1 VDHVAYARGQM
12 AVSLV
17 FHIVFAAIGIA
28 LPLALFV
35 ADGLFLLSGRREYR
49 RLSAQWSRATAML
62 FAIGAI
68 SGTAL
73 SFELGLLWPRFTKI
87 MGPAVG
93 HAFALEGFAFFI
105 EAIFIGLYL
114 YGRPRLSRVAH
125 WLCAGVVALSGA
137 ASGVLVL
144 AVNAWMQIPVG
155 FELGPNDT
163 VTRTNPSQIFG
174 TYAWWSMSVHS
185 TLSCYAAIPF
195 AMAGIYALGRLR
207 GQTGRYTRAGIA
219 ISMTIGGIAAILQ
232 PLSGDALAKFVYQT
246 QPAKFAA
253 MEGQFE
259 TMRRAPLHIG
269 GFPDMRSRTNR
280 FAIEIPGGLSF
291 LANHDLDAKVV
302 GLNAIPEDR
311 WPNVP
316 LVHTA
321 FDLMVGCGMAMAL
334 AALLFWAIRWRRGPA
349 ALNGRKLLWMLVITS
364 PMGII
369 ALEAGWFVTEVGR
382 QPWVIQGVLLTKD
395 AAATSQSLPVF
406 FYGFGVF
413 YLGLASLVIVLL
425 RSLARRGSVGLHT

>member
-1 VDHVAYARGQM
+1 M
-12 AVSLV
+12 ATSLV

-35 ADGLFLLSGRREYR
+35 VDGLFILTSRREYR
-49 RLSAQWSRATAML
+49 RLSNQWSRATALL

-73 SFELGLLWPRFTKI
+73 SFELGLLWPRYTKI

-114 YGRPRLSRVAH
+114 YGRRRMSRLSH
-125 WLCAGVVALSGA
+125 WLCADVIAISGLASGA
-137 ASGVLVL
+137 LVL

-155 FELGPNDT
+155 FTLGPNDT
-163 VTRTNPSQIFG
+163 VTSTNPSQIFG
-174 TYAWWSMSVHS
+174 TYAWWTMSIHS

-195 AMAGIYALGRLR
+195 AMAGIYALGRLK
-207 GQTGRYTRAGIA
+207 GRRDAYTRAAIV
-219 ISMTIGGIAAILQ
+219 ISMMIGGVAAILQ
-232 PLSGDALAKFVYQT
+232 PLSGDALAKFVWRT

-253 MEGQFE
+253 MEGQFK

-269 GFPDMRSRTNR
+269 GFPDMEARTSR

-291 LANHDLDAKVV
+291 LADHDFNARVIGLDD
-302 GLNAIPEDR
+302 IPRDR

-316 LVHTA
+316 IVHFA
-321 FDLMVGCGMAMAL
+321 FDIMVGCGTLMML
-334 AALLFWAIRWRRGPA
+334 AAACFWFVSWRRGRD
-349 ALNGRKLLWMLVITS
+349 ALSRRRLLWMLVLVS

-382 QPWVIQGVLLTKD
+382 QPWAIQGVLLTED
-395 AAATSQSLPVF
+395 AAARSDALPAF
-406 FYGFGVF
+406 FYGFGALYVA
-413 YLGLASLVIVLL
+413 LAILVIVLL
-425 RSLARRGSVGLHT
+425 RKLARRRVKGGY